1 MRKKD
6 DIRTGW
12 DNYKKPDGL
21 YEIKVL
27 EYFKYENKDDD
38 FMSITLCTLIDNKDM
53 AERMFV
59 YYSHLFRKTSIKT
72 RNVFV
77 IILKSKGRRIL
88 KRTAVKGELTPI
100 EWWDM
105 KESVNDEIGAYR
117 YDKD

>member
-12 DNYKKPDGL
+12 DNYKKPEGL
-21 YEIKVL
+21 YEIKVI
-27 EYFKYENKDDD
+27 EYFKYRNEEDD
-38 FMSITLCTLIDNKDM
+38 FKSIALCTLVDNKDM

-59 YYSHLFRKTSIKT
+59 CYSHFFRKTSLKS

-77 IILKSKGRRIL
+77 IILKSKGRSTLR
-88 KRTAVKGELTPI
+88 RTAVKGELSPV

-117 YDKD
+117 HDKN